1 VAAIVASKRDR
12 YAHLTEEQ
20 STVLRVEELEKENSA
35 LKEAIRHLV
44 SALYDHLDEEALA
57 KNHVGLLLAYRGNR
71 ATVLALVPKKKTP
84 MTKGALE
91 VTIAIQ
97 GGPIVGPLFL
107 FKQSTERLSQC
118 LTMFSSHSK
127 RTSTY
132 SPMWVA
138 SGSSPLLT
146 CVRA

>member
-71 ATVLALVPKKKTP
+71 ATVLALVPEEDP
-84 MTKGALE
+84 DD
-91 VTIAIQ
+91 
-97 GGPIVGPLFL
+97 
-107 FKQSTERLSQC
+107 
-118 LTMFSSHSK
+118 
-127 RTSTY
+127 
-132 SPMWVA
+132 
-138 SGSSPLLT
+138 
-146 CVRA
+146 